1 MPPVGYPSRVPSL
14 FRRKPDASGAV
25 TAAEPA
31 EPAESADPAPDAPA
45 RRPRAYTPSKKE
57 LGKVTP
63 KRSGGRRAAE
73 PPPTNRR
80 EAVKRMRLKQREARA
95 EARAGMLA
103 GKEEFLLP
111 RDKGPVR
118 ALIRDIVDSRRN
130 IATYFMP
137 GAFVVIIGTSGAMPP
152 SVRLAANLFW
162 FALALLVIVDS
173 VVLAR
178 RVRRL
183 VRERQLPGVTR
194 MRGHYAY
201 AIMRSVT
208 FRRLR
213 MPAPRVKVN
222 DEI

>member
-1 MPPVGYPSRVPSL
+1 VPSL
-14 FRRKPDASGAV
+14 FRRKPESSGAV
-25 TAAEPA
+25 TAEPDEAPAAEP
-31 EPAESADPAPDAPA
+31 EV

-63 KRSGGRRAAE
+63 KRTGARRVE
-73 PPPTNRR
+73 PPPANRR
-80 EAVKRMRLKQREARA
+80 EAVRRMRLKQRESRA

-103 GKEEFLLP
+103 GKEEYLLP

-118 ALIRDIVDSRRN
+118 RLIRDVVDSRRN

-152 SVRLAANLFW
+152 GVRLAANVFW
-162 FALALLVIVDS
+162 FALALLVVVDS
-173 VVLAR
+173 VVLCR
-178 RVRRL
+178 KVKRL
-183 VRERQLPGVTR
+183 VRERHPDAAGR

-213 MPAPRVKVN
+213 MPAPAVN
-222 DEI
+222 VNATI